1 LRCVSANALTRTF
14 AEPRSLNAQTRSE
27 NLEAIDDLVS
37 TFETITRIFQSY
49 ESSDLPRTIG
59 LAAPVDMNARV
70 SQFQGFVS
78 SCSGLQ
84 RELKR
89 GIAASVLIQ
98 VREEWEIN
106 TSEGIVKQHLDADR
120 VSADLKEL
128 NTNIV
133 LALSGLQVSPN
144 PQRSVLYSGGGT
156 DSWRQ
161 PRTPRKF
168 LWTSIVFRRSLTR
181 VYLRLTTRGCVAL
194 RCCAFA
200 ICD

>member
-1 LRCVSANALTRTF
+1 LRYVSANALTRTF
-14 AEPRSLNAQTRSE
+14 TEPRSLNPQTRSE

-49 ESSDLPRTIG
+49 ESSDFPRTIG

-70 SQFQGFVS
+70 SRFRWFVS
-78 SCSGLQ
+78 SCSEFQ

-89 GIAASVLIQ
+89 GITASVLIQ

-120 VSADLKEL
+120 VSADLKDL
-128 NTNIV
+128 NTKIV
-133 LALSGLQVSPN
+133 AALSGLQVSSI
-144 PQRSVLYSGGGT
+144 PQLSVLYSGGGT
-156 DSWRQ
+156 DSCGQPWT
-161 PRTPRKF
+161 PRTCF
-168 LWTSIVFRRSLTR
+168 WTSIVFRRSPTR
-181 VYLRLTTRGCVAL
+181 VYPRLTTRACVAL
-194 RCCAFA
+194 RCREFA